1 MNDQLKFKSV
11 FVFTR
16 SEIRGLI
23 VLLMLIII
31 LIGVRFYIHRS
42 TPDFTIERFDAGMTD
57 EINDS
62 IHSFSHS
69 WQNNWNVQEKG
80 IISENTVK
88 IDPNTAQFKE
98 LVKAG
103 IPAQVAKNIIAYRS
117 KGGRF
122 LTPDD
127 LLKIYGVDSAL
138 FKRIQGILE
147 TSSIKHNAEEIPGR
161 KKQLNTIMI
170 ELNHSDTAGL
180 KRLPGIGSVLSA
192 RIIRFRNA
200 LGGFYS
206 PHQLTEVYGISDSL
220 YRIIARNVE
229 VDTML
234 IRKINLNSA
243 SADDLKKHPYLE
255 PFQVKAILS
264 YRRLAGPFTR
274 IEELT
279 ENYLIPVENFK
290 KLRPYLEIKQ

>member
-23 VLLMLIII
+23 ALLMLIII
-31 LIGVRFYIHRS
+31 LLGVRFYIHRS
-42 TPDFTIERFDAGMTD
+42 TSDFTIERFDVGMM
-57 EINDS
+57 EEANDS
-62 IHSFSHS
+62 NHCYSQS
-69 WQNNWNVQEKG
+69 WRSGRNKHEKV
-80 IISENTVK
+80 IISESLVK
-88 IDPNTAQFKE
+88 IDPNTTQFKG

-103 IPAQVAKNIIAYRS
+103 IPASVAKNIIAYRS

-122 LTPDD
+122 FTPDD
-127 LLKIYGVDSAL
+127 LLKIYGVDTL
-138 FKRIQGILE
+138 LIKRIEGMMEFDL
-147 TSSIKHNAEEIPGR
+147 IKHDVEELPG
-161 KKQLNTIMI
+161 KKRQLNNEII
-170 ELNHSDTAGL
+170 ELNRSDTTAL
-180 KRLPGIGSVLSA
+180 KRLPGVGSVLST

-206 PHQLTEVYGISDSL
+206 PKQLTEVYGITDSL
-220 YRIIARNVE
+220 YRIIAGNLE
-229 VDTML
+229 ADTLL
-234 IRKINLNSA
+234 IRKIDLNSA

-255 PFQVKAILS
+255 QFQVKAIIS

-279 ENYLIPVENFK
+279 ENYLIPGENLK
-290 KLRPYLEIKQ
+290 KLKPYLEIKQ